1 MRKCKMDIFSF
12 FNGLKW
18 DILKQKLLSAWI
30 EPHKLEWVDFNNM
43 EQLNQLAET
52 IMPEIIRNNPTLKN
66 LLRQN
71 SNLAGNMQ
79 KDVVEV
85 IDKL

>member
-1 MRKCKMDIFSF
+1 MSFMDFL
-12 FNGLKW
+12 GTLKG
-18 DILKQKLLSAWI
+18 DFLKSRLIAMGI
-30 EPHKLEWVDFNNM
+30 EPYKLEGVDFNNM

-52 IMPEIIRNNPTLKN
+52 IMPEIIKRNPNIKN

-71 SNLAGNMQ
+71 SNLAGEKQ
-79 KDVVEV
+79 KEVVDI

>member
-1 MRKCKMDIFSF
+1 MWIWDF
-12 FNGLKW
+12 FNSMKGE
-18 DILKQKLLSAWI
+18 ILKNALLKQWI

-52 IMPEIIRNNPTLKN
+52 IVPELIKKNPTMANIIK
-66 LLRQN
+66 QN
-71 SNLAGNMQ
+71 STMLWAEKQ
-79 KDVVEV
+79 KEVVEV